1 MWQEAT
7 SPCKEV
13 AAATKMEANIPFFF
27 FFVFL
32 HPKEYRSVGSLCA
45 KIQGMALCDPGG
57 STLNEWGRFSVY
69 HSGAHL
75 TDLPC
80 DLNV

>member
-27 FFVFL
+27 FLFFL
-32 HPKEYRSVGSLCA
+32 HPKENTV
-45 KIQGMALCDPGG
+45 QGMAMCDPGG

>member
-27 FFVFL
+27 FLFFYI
-32 HPKEYRSVGSLCA
+32 PK
-45 KIQGMALCDPGG
+45 KIPLSRRP
-57 STLNEWGRFSVY
+57 LR
-69 HSGAHL
+69 
-75 TDLPC
+75 
-80 DLNV
+80 